1 MYEASVSWILRYAQD
16 DGTIHF
22 EVLNTQIR
30 TVSIVAFRI
39 IIAYISDSLLAGRKF
54 PRIFDSNGGFN
65 P

>member
-39 IIAYISDSLLAGRKF
+39 IIAYISKSLLSREEVS
-54 PRIFDSNGGFN
+54 RRGGFD